1 MTLAL
6 PNSLPHLASDLL
18 LQELIG
24 SALRGELLGL
34 EEWQTVTS
42 VLADPPHASFE
53 LLSASA
59 ADVNTIRINFSE
71 AILSFAGLPP
81 TADDLTILIDGEPL
95 NNPLEDQ
102 TAMPELV
109 QVPR

>member
-1 MTLAL
+1 MPCQPPSPTE
-6 PNSLPHLASDLL
+6 ASDLL

-53 LLSASA
+53 LLNASA
-59 ADVNTIRINFSE
+59 ADVNTIRINFSD
-71 AILSFAGLPP
+71 AAALFYDI
-81 TADDLTILIDGEPL
+81 I
-95 NNPLEDQ
+95 
-102 TAMPELV
+102 
-109 QVPR
+109 VPDTRFFSSPSASVGVIGTHGAS